1 MVFFPNITFKQK
13 TKKISF
19 LGKFAFFPVKNHYIH
34 HDPPFCRKR
43 VAPLQSQRRYSPDL
57 DVWHFSSPDFHRDQG
72 QQLNLMHYLAASP
85 IGVLAGQLE
94 PGFPNFFGP
103 KKKIQAVV
111 GEQKICRNTKESL
124 YITNPKQ
131 CCVCFLGKKSLKIT
145 PNICIKFDP
154 PK

>member
-103 KKKIQAVV
+103 KKKNQSC
-111 GEQKICRNTKESL
+111 GWRTENL
-124 YITNPKQ
+124 PKYQ
-131 CCVCFLGKKSLKIT
+131 RVIVYYQPKTMLCVFLGKKSLKIT